1 MDANILRRYFANKYS
16 RKDFF
21 SINSAFH
28 QKETNLYLE
37 EEMKAHWMDFD
48 EDKLPDV
55 QINYILDKVQHR
67 IYLDENRKRKKKV
80 VSFWQVAQR
89 IAAILFLPL
98 LIGSVIYNNWYPM
111 NKQTQTSW
119 AEIQCPLGVRTKFH
133 LPDGSTGYL
142 NSGSVL
148 KYPVSFE
155 NNRNVVLSGEG
166 YFDVKHNEKSPFH
179 VKTKNLD
186 VKVLGTSFN
195 VVAYDDEKSEEII
208 LQSGHVDVSDQ
219 NGNKIA
225 SLTPDERLV
234 FERENMKFNLGK
246 VVSEQYT
253 SWKEGKLMFRNERI
267 EDVAV
272 RLGRWYNAEIMI
284 DHNDCRITTY
294 TFYGTFVDEQL
305 EDVLKVLSV
314 AAPISSREIARESDK
329 NGTYLK
335 RRIILSINPN
345 KIKEFE

>member
-1 MDANILRRYFANKYS
+1 MDANTLRRYFANLYS

-21 SINSAFH
+21 SISSAFH
-28 QKETNLYLE
+28 QKEKELYLE
-37 EEMKAHWMDFD
+37 NQLMEHWMEFD
-48 EDKLPDV
+48 ESKLPDV
-55 QINYILDKVQHR
+55 QLDSILDKVQHR
-67 IYLDENRKRKKKV
+67 IYLDESRKRKKRV

-98 LIGSVIYNNWYPM
+98 LIASVIYTWYPS
-111 NKQTQTSW
+111 NKQTQTAW

-166 YFDVKHNEKSPFH
+166 YFNVQHNEDSPFH
-179 VKTKNLD
+179 VKTRNLD
-186 VKVLGTSFN
+186 IKVLGTSFN
-195 VVAYDDEKSEEII
+195 VLAYDDEKSEEII
-208 LQSGHVDVSDQ
+208 LQTGHVDVSDQ

-225 SLTPDERLV
+225 SLSPDERLIV
-234 FERENMKFNLGK
+234 EMEKGNINFGK
-246 VVSEQYT
+246 VISEQYT

-272 RLGRWYNAEIMI
+272 RLGRWYNAEII
-284 DHNDCRITTY
+284 VDHTDSRISAY
-294 TFYGTFVDEQL
+294 TFHGTFVDEQL
-305 EDVLKVLSV
+305 NDVLKVLSIG
-314 AAPISSREIARESDK
+314 APISYHEITRESDK
-329 NGTYLK
+329 NGIYS
-335 RRIILSINPN
+335 RRKIVLSINPN

>member
-1 MDANILRRYFANKYS
+1 MDVNILERYFTNKYS

-21 SINSAFH
+21 NLSSAFH
-28 QKETNLYLE
+28 QKGRNFFLE
-37 EEMKAHWMDFD
+37 EQMKTQWMDFD
-48 EDKLPDV
+48 EDELPDV
-55 QINYILDKVQHR
+55 QLNYILDKVQHR

-98 LIGSVIYNNWYPM
+98 LIGSVIYNNWYPT

-142 NSGSVL
+142 NSGSIL

-155 NNRNVVLSGEG
+155 NNRNVSLLGEG
-166 YFDVKHNEKSPFH
+166 YFDVKHNEDSPFH
-179 VKTKNLD
+179 VKTRNLD
-186 VKVLGTSFN
+186 IKVLGTSFN

-208 LQSGHVDVSDQ
+208 LQTGHVDVSDQ
-219 NGNKIA
+219 NGNKMA
-225 SLTPDERLV
+225 SLIPNERLV
-234 FERENMKFNLGK
+234 FEREKLKFNLEK

-253 SWKEGKLMFRNERI
+253 SWKEGKLMFRNEGI
-267 EDVAV
+267 EEVAV

-284 DHNDCRITTY
+284 DRTDSRIRAY
-294 TFYGTFVDEQL
+294 TFHGTFVDEQL
-305 EDVLKVLSV
+305 EDVLKILSM
-314 AAPISSREIARESDK
+314 AAPISYQEIERESDK

>member
-21 SINSAFH
+21 SISSAFD
-28 QKETNLYLE
+28 QKERNPYLE
-37 EEMKAHWMDFD
+37 EQMKAHWMGFD
-48 EDKLPDV
+48 EDTLPDV
-55 QINYILDKVQHR
+55 QLNTILDKVQHR
-67 IYLDENRKRKKKV
+67 IYLDENRKRKKRV

-98 LIGSVIYNNWYPM
+98 LIASVIYNNWYPT
-111 NKQTQTSW
+111 NKQTKTSW

-142 NSGSVL
+142 NSGSVM

-166 YFDVKHNEKSPFH
+166 YFDVKHNEDSPFH
-179 VKTKNLD
+179 VKTGNLD
-186 VKVLGTSFN
+186 IKVLGTSFN

-208 LQSGHVDVSDQ
+208 LQSGQVEIFDQ
-219 NGNKIA
+219 NGNKMA
-225 SLTPDERLV
+225 SLIPDERLI
-234 FERENMKFNLGK
+234 FERENSKFNLGK

-253 SWKEGKLMFRNERI
+253 AWKEGKLMFRNERI

-272 RLGRWYNAEIMI
+272 RIGRWYNAEIMV
-284 DHNDCRITTY
+284 DHTDSRITTY
-294 TFYGTFVDEQL
+294 TFHGTFVDEQL
-305 EDVLKVLSV
+305 DDVLKILSIG
-314 AAPISSREIARESDK
+314 APISHREIARERDK